1 MRRICLNLR
10 NILWPLVIAVL
21 IGACTLPPVSTW
33 HRDTY
38 PAWPEIK
45 QGIASWYGPGFHG
58 RRTSSGEVYDQHAMT
73 AAHRTLPLGTR
84 VRVTRVDNGRSI
96 EVRINDRGPFVDDR
110 IIDLSYSA
118 AKKLG
123 MVRAGT
129 TAARTVAKV
138 VIRRIDGGAL
148 IPVRYAAQVAAFRSP
163 NRANS
168 LRTKLAEDFPSAYV
182 VPHRGHHR
190 NIYQVRVGP
199 FPTRGDARRQ
209 ARKLADSG
217 VRSLVVEEAH
227 R

>member
-1 MRRICLNLR
+1 MI
-10 NILWPLVIAVL
+10 VVL

-33 HRDTY
+33 HRDAY
-38 PAWPEIK
+38 PARPEIK

-84 VRVTRVDNGRSI
+84 VRVTRVDDGRSI

-110 IIDLSYSA
+110 MIDLSYSA

-123 MVRAGT
+123 MVRAGI
-129 TAARTVAKV
+129 AKV

-163 NRANS
+163 DRANG

-182 VPHRGHHR
+182 VPNRRRHR

-217 VRSLVVEEAH
+217 VHSLVVEEAH